1 MNNITPLKLSASSA
15 NRWMHC
21 SASAI
26 EESLIPDD
34 ISIYAE
40 EGILLH
46 SKIESLI
53 KDYNANNLSEL
64 TEEQKFIVQTGYDKI
79 KHLVTND
86 DIEFKTEIK
95 VATLDKLRNG
105 IIDLIAYDKK
115 TRTLY
120 IVDHKFGKGTRD
132 YAKNNWQLVIYALA
146 GWAMHKNASK
156 FVLCINQPTFDSFSY
171 IELTEKELVELEK
184 ELIVGIEKATSQNS
198 MYNPSQTTCKFC
210 KAKSSCPAL
219 LDISK
224 KFITKTKTELTD
236 DDILYV
242 LENSENVKTI
252 INNILSFIDK
262 VESVVVDKIQN
273 NGNFYGYT
281 STYSKYVR
289 KLTSESE
296 ERLVELLGNDAYKKT
311 LITVTEAEKKLGKQ
325 KMLEVPVVMVGQGV
339 KLVKQDDNSNLISNF
354 NNII

>member
-1 MNNITPLKLSASSA
+1 MNNITTLKLSASSA

-34 ISIYAE
+34 TSIYAE
-40 EGILLH
+40 EGKLLH

-53 KDYNANNLSEL
+53 NNYDISSLSDL
-64 TEEQKFIVQTGYDKI
+64 TEEQVFIVQNGYEKI
-79 KHLVTND
+79 KHLVLNN

-105 IIDLIAYDKK
+105 IIDLIAYDKR

-146 GWAMHKNASK
+146 GWAMYKNASK
-156 FVLCINQPTFDSFSY
+156 FVLCINQPTFDCFSS

-184 ELIVGIEKATSQNS
+184 QLIVGIEKATSQNS
-198 MYNPSQTTCKFC
+198 IYNPSQTTCKFC

-242 LENSENVKTI
+242 LENGENVKTI

-273 NGNFYGYT
+273 NGNFHGYT
-281 STYSKYVR
+281 TTYGKYVR

-296 ERLVELLGNDAYKKT
+296 QKLVELLGNDAYKKT
-311 LITVTEAEKKLGKQ
+311 LITITEAEKKLGKQ

-339 KLVKQDDNSNLISNF
+339 KLVKQNDEMDLISNF

>member
-1 MNNITPLKLSASSA
+1 MNNITTLKLNASSA

-21 SASAI
+21 SAAPF
-26 EESLIPDD
+26 EESLIPNETTE
-34 ISIYAE
+34 YGE
-40 EGILLH
+40 RGRLLH
-46 SKIESLI
+46 AKIESLI
-53 KDYNANNLSEL
+53 KDYNATNLSDV
-64 TEEQKFIVQTGYDKI
+64 EEDDRLLIENAYEKI

-95 VATLDKLRNG
+95 VATFDKLRNG

-115 TRTLY
+115 TKTLY
-120 IVDHKFGKGTRD
+120 IVDHKFGEGNRD

-146 GWAMHKNASK
+146 GWAMYKNASK
-156 FVLCINQPTFDSFSY
+156 FVLCINQPTFDCFSY
-171 IELTEKELVELEK
+171 IELTERELVELEK
-184 ELIVGIEKATSQNS
+184 ELIAGIEKATSINPTH
-198 MYNPSQTTCKFC
+198 NPSKENCKFC

-262 VESVVVDKIQN
+262 VENVVIDKIQN
-273 NGNFYGYT
+273 NGNFHGYT

-296 ERLVELLGNDAYKKT
+296 EKLVELLGNDAYKKT
-311 LITVTEAEKKLGKQ
+311 LITITEAEKKLGKQ

-339 KLVKQDDNSNLISNF
+339 KLVKQNDEMDLISNF
-354 NNII
+354 

>member
-1 MNNITPLKLSASSA
+1 MNNITALKLKASSA

-21 SASAI
+21 SASAV
-26 EESLIPDD
+26 EESSIPDD
-34 ISIYAE
+34 TSIYAE

-53 KDYNANNLSEL
+53 KDYNANNFSDL
-64 TEEQKFIVQTGYDKI
+64 TEEQKLIVQNAYEKI

-120 IVDHKFGKGTRD
+120 IVDHKFGKGTKD

-146 GWAMHKNASK
+146 GWAIYKNASK

-171 IELTEKELVELEK
+171 IELTERELVELEK

-262 VESVVVDKIQN
+262 VESVVVDRIQN
-273 NGNFYGYT
+273 NDNFHGYT

-296 ERLVELLGNDAYKKT
+296 EKLVELLGNDAYKKT
-311 LITVTEAEKKLGKQ
+311 LITITEAEKKLGKQ
-325 KMLEVPVVMVGQGV
+325 KMLEVPVLMVGQGV
-339 KLVKQDDNSNLISNF
+339 KLVKQDDNSNLINNF
-354 NNII
+354 